1 MYQAI
6 VIVQNQCKHLKSVHV
21 SANFYGEYQ
30 SNQEAKQNMC
40 LVFSKRH
47 FSFPPF
53 GNNKQIKF

>member
-1 MYQAI
+1 MYHAI
-6 VIVQNQCKHLKSVHV
+6 VIVQNRCKHLKSVRV

-40 LVFSKRH
+40 LVFPKRH

-53 GNNKQIKF
+53 GNNR